1 MGCYINKVNKEDF
14 LNKFGKFHIDI
25 PLFGK
30 VSIPSYKDLSID
42 GNLPVVLVDNGPF
55 TAAAVAFDE
64 IEYNRFTREDDGRPR
79 QIWTCKKD
87 NLLKVVDCPQY
98 LR

>member
-14 LNKFGKFHIDI
+14 LNKFGKFHTDI

-30 VSIPSYKDLSID
+30 VSVPSYKDLSID
-42 GNLPVVLVDNGPF
+42 NNLPVVLVDNGPF

-64 IEYNRFTREDDGRPR
+64 IEYSRFIREDDGRPR

-87 NLLKVVDCPQY
+87 DLRKVVDCPQY